1 MRFLR
6 MPKKKKRKDK
16 TMPLFDCLPL
26 HDVGVF
32 LFVCCFFL
40 WDGRGV
46 VHIVLN
52 RIVFNVGRC
61 KTAY

>member
-1 MRFLR
+1 
-6 MPKKKKRKDK
+6 
-16 TMPLFDCLPL
+16 MPLFDCLPL

-32 LFVCCFFL
+32 LFVFFMG
-40 WDGRGV
+40 WEGGG

>member
-6 MPKKKKRKDK
+6 MPKKKRKDK

-32 LFVCCFFL
+32 LFVWFFF
-40 WDGRGV
+40 DGMGGGWF
-46 VHIVLN
+46 IL
-52 RIVFNVGRC
+52 
-61 KTAY
+61 Y

>member
-6 MPKKKKRKDK
+6 MPKKKEDK

-32 LFVCCFFL
+32 LFVCCFFFMG
-40 WDGRGV
+40 WGGV
-46 VHIVLN
+46 VTSYCI
-52 RIVFNVGRC
+52 
-61 KTAY
+61 K

>member
-1 MRFLR
+1 
-6 MPKKKKRKDK
+6 
-16 TMPLFDCLPL
+16 MPLFDCLPL

-32 LFVCCFFL
+32 FYFFF
-40 WDGRGV
+40 DGMGGGGV

>member
-6 MPKKKKRKDK
+6 MPKKKGKDK

-32 LFVCCFFL
+32 LFFCFF
-40 WDGRGV
+40 DGMGRGGGF
-46 VHIVLN
+46 IL
-52 RIVFNVGRC
+52 
-61 KTAY
+61 Y